1 MNDKNLTELVENN
14 QLDDLEVYWLE
25 ILERGEFDLQDLL
38 DTAKALG
45 RRHEKQRAGV
55 LMNLLD
61 DHLREHHRWAD
72 HLRVL
77 KEITRHTLDPKKLDD
92 IKDQFRETLTHVYPQ
107 RPSFDSI
114 LKFYSFNE
122 ILNSEQLVPAIEKA
136 EEALRY
142 DVGQAFYQQGYG
154 TGQVTEI
161 NLKLRVVR
169 INFEKKSDVTV
180 QFGDR
185 EVLFLDEGH
194 ILNEKVRHL
203 PKFQQEAEADPPG
216 VLGRLLQTFDR
227 AMIVSEIKDC
237 LNNVVSEG
245 NWSRWWSAAKKNPQI
260 VTTGKGSQA
269 LYSWSGS
276 ASEAEA
282 QTRKE
287 FDSAKT
293 KERIAMAKT
302 LSGRSPD
309 LSEHFAN
316 VLMMDAS
323 NAFEAKKWDVTLDI
337 FDVFQRWPDKTNHL
351 PYTFEMILLEA
362 NPPELLGLVDN
373 QTQKTKVLMAYRELL
388 PDDWVRIYSQHF
400 FREEN
405 PKILSLM
412 LEKLVSEAPETGDQ
426 VLTRIIISPS
436 LSPAAFAWF
445 CEMAADE
452 KASPLFMT
460 RLEGKFLLSVIEAID
475 ATEFAKNRNRIKKAL
490 ESGLLMNIL
499 SHIVNPE
506 VAQKS
511 MDMLDHTIHLEDYR
525 KDRWK
530 NFIRMK
536 VPEMKKKEDWIFSTR
551 EAFEVKRAE
560 LENLIKVELPT
571 NRKAIGEA
579 AAHGDLKE
587 NFEYKAARERQE
599 YLINR
604 VGTLQNELNRV
615 RVLEP
620 GQIDSS
626 EVRPGTRIVL
636 SQPGDKRMVLTLLGP
651 WDSNPQQGIYSY
663 QAKIGTIL
671 LGKSPGEKIEW
682 NDEHWVVEAIEPWT
696 P

>member
-1 MNDKNLTELVENN
+1 MNDKNLVELLENN
-14 QLDDLEVYWLE
+14 RLDDLEVYWLE
-25 ILERGEFDLQDLL
+25 TIDRSEFDLQDLL
-38 DTAKALG
+38 DCARALG

-61 DHLREHHRWAD
+61 EHLREHQRWSD

-92 IKDQFRETLTHVYPQ
+92 VKDQFRETLAHVYPQ
-107 RPSFDSI
+107 RASFDSI
-114 LKFYSFNE
+114 LRFYSFNGIPNPE
-122 ILNSEQLVPAIEKA
+122 ELVPAIEKA

-142 DVGQAFYQQGYG
+142 DVGQPFYQQGYG

-169 INFEKKSDVTV
+169 IDFEKKADVTV
-180 QFGDR
+180 QFGDP
-185 EVLFLDEGH
+185 EVLLLNEGH
-194 ILNEKVRHL
+194 ILREKVLNL
-203 PKFQQEAEADPPG
+203 PKLQQEAEANPG
-216 VLGRLLQTFDR
+216 EVLGRLLQTFDR
-227 AMIVSEIKDC
+227 PMTVSEIKDC

-245 NWSRWWSAAKKNPQI
+245 SWSRWWTAARKNPQI

-276 ASEAEA
+276 ASEAEE

-293 KERIAMAKT
+293 KERIAIAKAHA
-302 LSGRSPD
+302 GRSPE
-309 LSEHFAN
+309 LSNHFAE
-316 VLMMDAS
+316 VLVSEAS
-323 NAFEAKKWDVTLDI
+323 KAFETKKWDIALDI
-337 FDVFQRWPDKTNHL
+337 LDLFQRWPDKSNQI
-351 PYTFEMILLEA
+351 PYTFEQLLREA
-362 NPPELLGLVDN
+362 NPAELLGMVDN
-373 QTQKTKVLMAYRELL
+373 QNPKTKILMAYRELFS
-388 PDDWVRIYSQHF
+388 DTWVQIYSQHF

-405 PKILSLM
+405 PKVLSLM
-412 LEKLVSEAPETGDQ
+412 LEKLVSEASESADQ
-426 VLTRIIISPS
+426 ILNRIVMSPS
-436 LSPAAFAWF
+436 LSPAAFTWF
-445 CEMAADE
+445 CEMATDE
-452 KASPLFMT
+452 KADPMFLS

-475 ATEFAKNRNRIKKAL
+475 ATEFTKNRNRIKKAL

-499 SHIVNPE
+499 SHTLNPD

-530 NFIRMK
+530 NVIRMR
-536 VPEMKKKEDWIFSTR
+536 VPEIKKKEDWIFSTR

-560 LENLIKVELPT
+560 LEHLIKVELPT
-571 NRKAIGEA
+571 NRKAVGEA
-579 AAHGDLKE
+579 AAHGDLRE
-587 NFEYKAARERQE
+587 NHEYKAARERQE

-604 VGTLQNELNRV
+604 VAALQSELNRV

-620 GQIDSS
+620 GQIDCS

-636 SQPGDKRMVLTLLGP
+636 GQPGDKRMVLTLLGP

-671 LGKSPGEKIEW
+671 LGKLPGEKIEW
-682 NDEHWVVEAIEPWT
+682 NDENWVVEAIEPWS
-696 P
+696 

>member
-38 DTAKALG
+38 NTAKSLG

-61 DHLREHHRWAD
+61 DHLREHQRWAD

-77 KEITRHTLDPKKLDD
+77 KEITRHTLDPKKLDN
-92 IKDQFRETLTHVYPQ
+92 IKDQFRETLSRVYPQ

-122 ILNSEQLVPAIEKA
+122 ILNPEELVSAIEKV
-136 EEALRY
+136 EESLRY

-169 INFEKKSDVTV
+169 IDFEKKSDVTV

-185 EVLFLDEGH
+185 EVLFLNEGH

-203 PKFQQEAEADPPG
+203 PKFQQEAEANPAG

-227 AMIVSEIKDC
+227 AMTVSEIKDC
-237 LNNVVSEG
+237 LNNVVTEG
-245 NWSRWWSAAKKNPQI
+245 SWSRWWTAAKKNPQI

-287 FDSAKT
+287 FDSVKT
-293 KERIAMAKT
+293 KERVAMAKT
-302 LSGRSPD
+302 LSGRSPE
-309 LSEHFAN
+309 LTNHFAE
-316 VLMMDAS
+316 VLIAEAS
-323 NAFEAKKWDVTLDI
+323 KAYETKKWDVALDI
-337 FDVFQRWPDKTNHL
+337 LDLFQRWPDKANQM
-351 PYTFEMILLEA
+351 PYTFEQMLREA
-362 NPPELLGLVDN
+362 NPTEVLNLIDN
-373 QTQKTKVLMAYRELL
+373 QVQKTRVLIAYRELFSDTWL
-388 PDDWVRIYSQHF
+388 QIYSQHF

-405 PKILSLM
+405 PKVLTLM
-412 LEKLVSEAPETGDQ
+412 LGRLVSEASESADQ
-426 VLTRIIISPS
+426 VLNRIVISPS
-436 LSPAAFAWF
+436 LSPSAFTWF

-452 KASPLFMT
+452 KADPIFLN

-475 ATEFAKNRNRIKKAL
+475 ASEFTKNRNRIKKAL

-499 SHIVNPE
+499 SHTVNPD

-530 NFIRMK
+530 NVIRMR

-551 EAFEVKRAE
+551 EAFEVKRSE

-604 VGTLQNELNRV
+604 VAALQNELNRV

-620 GQIDSS
+620 GQIDCS

-636 SQPGDKRMVLTLLGP
+636 GQPGDKRLVLTLLGP

-671 LGKSPGEKIEW
+671 LGKLPGEKIEW
-682 NDEHWVVEAIEPWT
+682 NDENWVVETIEPWS
-696 P
+696 

>member
-1 MNDKNLTELVENN
+1 MNDKKLTELVENN
-14 QLDDLEVYWLE
+14 QLDNLEEYWLE

-38 DTAKALG
+38 DTARLLG
-45 RRHEKQRAGV
+45 RRHEKQRAGS
-55 LMNLLD
+55 LMNLLAEN
-61 DHLREHHRWAD
+61 LREHQRSAD
-72 HLRVL
+72 YLRVL

-92 IKDQFRETLTHVYPQ
+92 FKDQFRETLHRVYPQ

-122 ILNSEQLVPAIEKA
+122 SLKPEELVSAVEKA

-169 INFEKKSDVTV
+169 IDFEKKSDVTV
-180 QFGDR
+180 QFGDS
-185 EVLFLDEGH
+185 EVIFLDEGH
-194 ILNEKVRHL
+194 ILSQKVRHL
-203 PKFQQEAEADPPG
+203 PKFRQEAEGDPPG

-227 AMIVSEIKDC
+227 PMTVSEIKDC
-237 LNNVVSEG
+237 LNNVITDGS
-245 NWSRWWSAAKKNPQI
+245 WSRWWTAAKKNPQI

-276 ASEAEA
+276 ASEAEE

-293 KERIAMAKT
+293 KERIGMAKT
-302 LSGRSPD
+302 LSGRSPE
-309 LSEHFAN
+309 LTNHFAE
-316 VLMMDAS
+316 VLMAEAS
-323 NAFEAKKWDVTLDI
+323 KAYETKKWDVALDI
-337 FDVFQRWPDKTNHL
+337 LDLFQRWPDKNL
-351 PYTFEMILLEA
+351 SYTFEQMLREA
-362 NPPELLGLVDN
+362 NPTEVLNLVDN
-373 QTQKTKVLMAYRELL
+373 QTQKTRVLTAYRELFS
-388 PDDWVRIYSQHF
+388 DSWVQIYSQHF

-405 PKILSLM
+405 PKVLSLM
-412 LEKLVSEAPETGDQ
+412 LDKLVSEAPETADQ
-426 VLTRIIISPS
+426 VLNRIVSSPS
-436 LSPAAFAWF
+436 LSPAAFVWF

-452 KASPLFMT
+452 KASPLFIT
-460 RLEGKFLLSVIEAID
+460 RLEGKFLLSAIEAID
-475 ATEFAKNRNRIKKAL
+475 ASEFTKNRNRIKKAL

-499 SHIVNPE
+499 SHTLNPD

-511 MDMLDHTIHLEDYR
+511 MDMLDSTIHLEDYR

-560 LENLIKVELPT
+560 LENLIKVELPI
-571 NRKAIGEA
+571 NRKAVGEA

-587 NFEYKAARERQE
+587 NADYKLARERQE

-604 VGTLQNELNRV
+604 VAALQNELNRV

-671 LGKSPGEKIEW
+671 LGKLPGEKIEW
-682 NDEHWVVEAIEPWT
+682 NDEHWVVEAIEPWS
-696 P
+696 